1 MIAEGEQRTPEG
13 YESRLGPLGRF
24 FGFPTSYVGNLLLRQ
39 WAEEGG
45 MVANPVSPSDACG
58 MAGCAISGLVIAPS
72 SQWVALAS
80 AGAGRCE
87 LPAPVRIVPYRRA
100 PAGFQVQSRH

>member
-1 MIAEGEQRTPEG
+1 
-13 YESRLGPLGRF
+13 
-24 FGFPTSYVGNLLLRQ
+24 
-39 WAEEGG
+39 

-58 MAGCAISGLVIAPS
+58 LARCAISGLVIAPS

-87 LPAPVRIVPYRRA
+87 LPAPVRIRPYRRVA
-100 PAGFQVQSRH
+100 RGVSGSKPIRLRAITSCSLAHGR